1 MQTWV
6 SVLQSTERWKNVL
19 EVQLTDYRGN
29 GNPWMGS
36 IWGTVFIERVKKLMG
51 RRLPFFVRI
60 LSVLRRHSEMQRAHR
75 GESRCSLKY
84 ALHMQS
90 QKPFNKINTC
100 YSWHSRQRPTGRR
113 AQEQPAKS
121 PEVFRCVCGAAGHRA
136 SSWSS
141 AAWDKA
147 KRVRSKTNHF

>member
-1 MQTWV
+1 MG
-6 SVLQSTERWKNVL
+6 LCSTKLGCPERWKNVL

-36 IWGTVFIERVKKLMG
+36 IWRTVSIERVKKLME
-51 RRLPFFVRI
+51 RLPFFVRI
-60 LSVLRRHSEMQRAHR
+60 LSVLRRHNEMQRAHR
-75 GESRCSLKY
+75 GENRCSPKY

-100 YSWHSRQRPTGRR
+100 CSWHPRQRPTGQR
-113 AQEQPAKS
+113 AQEQAAKS
-121 PEVFRCVCGAAGHRA
+121 SEVFRWVCGAVGHRA
-136 SSWSS
+136 YSWSS
-141 AAWDKA
+141 AARDKA